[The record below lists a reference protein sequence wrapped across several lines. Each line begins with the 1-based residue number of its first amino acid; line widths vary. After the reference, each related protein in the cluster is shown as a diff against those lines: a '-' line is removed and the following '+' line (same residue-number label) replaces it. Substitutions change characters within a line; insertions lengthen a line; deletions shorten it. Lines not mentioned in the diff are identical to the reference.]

1 MDTNQPL
8 QHIIKAFTHTD
19 RYAAHKEASK
29 HLIELAKDS
38 QFLFSI
44 VKQNLSNPEYL
55 KRVRHYPTLSMDIF
69 QNENFQLV
77 ANIWLPLPDKNT
89 DLSFQSIHHHGNL
102 LLSTVS
108 AFGPGYDSIVFK
120 PNFSIDPITEV
131 TTMEI
136 EKIYHNDL
144 HRLEF
149 VDHYTPHVVFYP
161 TALSVTY
168 ALWSTDKVSLKE
180 KYKNNELIQMF
191 KKPLRRFLEAT
202 GLNKKVGVNTV
213 NYFDFYI
220 ENNQVKALKNRLGYE
235 KSTNE
240 NFIQNIFYFIQS
252 IGFNDDAFIQSLLL
266 REGTNPQT
274 IDYINKFLNKEPIK
288 DKFVDAH
295 LFVPKV
301 SLVKQDILSAIK

>member
-1 MDTNQPL
+1 MELTPSL
-8 QHIIKAFTHTD
+8 QSIVQAFTNTD
-19 RYAAHKEASK
+19 RYAAHKEASS
-29 HLIELAKDS
+29 HLIALAKDPE
-38 QFLFSI
+38 FLFSI
-44 VKQNLSNPEYL
+44 VKKNLSNPEYL

-69 QNENFQLV
+69 QNEHFQLV

-120 PNFSIDPITEV
+120 PNFSIDPATEV
-131 TTMEI
+131 TNMGI

-161 TALSVTY
+161 TTPSVTY

-180 KYKNNELIQMF
+180 KYKNNELIQMI
-191 KKPLRRFLEAT
+191 KKPLKFFLEAT

-213 NYFDFYI
+213 SYFDFYI
-220 ENNQVKALKNRLGYE
+220 NENKVIALKNRLWYE
-235 KSTNE
+235 VSTNE
-240 NFIQNIFYFIQS
+240 NFIQNVFHFIQA
-252 IGFNDDAFIQSLLL
+252 IRFNDKTFLQSLLL
-266 REGTNPQT
+266 KETTTPQ
-274 IDYINKFLNKEPIK
+274 IASYINKLLNDEPIS

-301 SLVKQDILSAIK
+301 SLIKQDILRAIK